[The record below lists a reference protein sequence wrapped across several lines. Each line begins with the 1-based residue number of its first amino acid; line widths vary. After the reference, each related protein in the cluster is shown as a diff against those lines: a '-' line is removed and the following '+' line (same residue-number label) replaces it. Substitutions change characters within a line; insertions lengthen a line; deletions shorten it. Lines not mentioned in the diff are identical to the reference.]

1 MSPSRAPQDIQPVTP
16 TPLSG
21 RKMATRLTPSSSLK
35 LNEQVSTRVIDSG
48 HEETDEDPSPHTQP
62 PASTPYTEPESEVQ
76 YMSDDDLI
84 EENYRG
90 TQGYSKLTAT
100 ERRVWETDRAKLLCR
115 EGHAK
120 HFECSIHL
128 LGEAPCSTLQGYLP
142 SRMAA
147 RPVVSC
153 FFGHNK
159 NEWNQINKSVR
170 LFLCRK
176 CYQRRGHKLGSH
188 LASIQLPFCRE
199 MVERLKI
206 WRPDCLFT
214 IKLTKAM
221 VEKVQRFEKVVAV
234 EGSVRQEAAA
244 EVDSDDPESRGA
256 NIRRANHTPVLVAI
270 ELENRFGGRNKTAEE
285 LSALFDWLESKM
297 VDGTIEDI
305 PAFEALLNISPE
317 NEEQLHTQQKRRAT
331 LKDSLHI
338 KLAAKRQSRKGIPV
352 SASTQRTT
360 EPEVTTT
367 LNPPQVVSVA
377 KFPAAPTFRAI
388 NAKPSTASQSEVSV
402 ASGVSASGLELLCAA
417 ADLATADQSQAGPI
431 VDVAHGDPFVSRP
444 LPVATRIML
453 KFNKGKAPAEAGPAT
468 EDSQPHTLKK
478 RKRVNASTREDDA
491 EEEGVVAIERV
502 KRVKPITGT
511 QVEKDFPV
519 DAPEDVQ
526 MSGTLSDMTPQLSGA
541 VEGHQIDIKNGS
553 STLATLRFEGT
564 KVVIDFAPSS

>member
-1 MSPSRAPQDIQPVTP
+1 
-16 TPLSG
+16 
-21 RKMATRLTPSSSLK
+21 MAKHPTPSSSLK
-35 LNEQVSTRVIDSG
+35 LNAQVSTRVIDSG
-48 HEETDEDPSPHTQP
+48 HEETDEDPSPPAQP
-62 PASTPYTEPESEVQ
+62 PASNPSTEPESEAQ

-84 EENYRG
+84 EENYRES
-90 TQGYSKLTAT
+90 QGYSGLTAT
-100 ERRVWETDRAKLLCR
+100 ERRVWETDRAKLLFR
-115 EGHAK
+115 ESHAK

-128 LGEAPCSTLQGYLP
+128 LDEAPCSTLQGYLP

-199 MVERLKI
+199 MVERLKT

-221 VEKVQRFEKVVAV
+221 VEKVQRFEKLVAV
-234 EGSVRQEAAA
+234 QGSVRQEAAA
-244 EVDSDDPESRGA
+244 EVDSDDTESRGA
-256 NIRRANHTPVLVAI
+256 DIRRANHTPVLVAI

-285 LSALFDWLESKM
+285 LSALFDWLELKM
-297 VDGTIEDI
+297 VDGTIEDL

-317 NEEQLHTQQKRRAT
+317 NEEQLHAQQKRRAA
-331 LKDSLHI
+331 LRDSLQI
-338 KLAAKRQSRKGIPV
+338 KLAAKRQPRKRPIPA
-352 SASTQRTT
+352 SAQGNG
-360 EPEVTTT
+360 EPEMTTT
-367 LNPPQVVSVA
+367 LDPSQMASVT

-388 NAKPSTASQSEVSV
+388 NAKPPTASRSEVPV

-417 ADLATADQSQAGPI
+417 AGLTATDQSQVGST
-431 VDVAHGDPFVSRP
+431 VDAVHSDPLVSRS
-444 LPVATRIML
+444 LPVATKIML
-453 KFNKGKAPAEAGPAT
+453 KFNKGKAPAEAGPVIG
-468 EDSQPHTLKK
+468 ESQPHMLKK
-478 RKRVNASTREDDA
+478 RKRITASTHEDDT
-491 EEEGVVAIERV
+491 EEERVVAIERV

-511 QVEKDFPV
+511 QIEKDSPL
-519 DAPEDVQ
+519 DPLGDVQ
-526 MSGTLSDMTPQLSGA
+526 MSGTLSDETPQLSGA
-541 VEGHQIDIKNGS
+541 VEGRQFEIKNGS
-553 STLATLRFEGT
+553 VTLATLTFEGM